1 MAKVSLSILL
11 SLLVLLQG
19 LNLHLKDVL
28 ELSALMEHLEMHQS
42 SYGDDLYTFLE
53 KHYGTQMSEHDREG
67 HGEGRQ
73 HDGLPFKER
82 ASCISGI
89 HLVIL
94 PGSLDR
100 NEVSEL
106 LPESPSF
113 HYTEDYSFLNPADI
127 CQPPR
132 TL

>member
-42 SYGDDLYTFLE
+42 SYGDDLYSFLE
-53 KHYGTQMSEHDREG
+53 KHYGSKISEHDREG
-67 HGEGRQ
+67 HSDGGQ

-82 ASCISGI
+82 ASCVSVM

-94 PGSLDR
+94 PGSADR
-100 NEVSEL
+100 NLISEL
-106 LPESPSF
+106 MPESPSF
-113 HYTEDYSFLNPADI
+113 HYQEDYSFLNPADI
-127 CQPPR
+127 FQPPR